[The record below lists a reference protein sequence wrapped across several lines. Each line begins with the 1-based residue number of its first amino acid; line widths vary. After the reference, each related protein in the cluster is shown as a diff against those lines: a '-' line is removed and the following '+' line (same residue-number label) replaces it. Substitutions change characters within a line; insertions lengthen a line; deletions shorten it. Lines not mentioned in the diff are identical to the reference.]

1 MAEITRAPRQTLR
14 SLNANGREGRAPPHD
29 AWSDRPAGPWP
40 PGPSRIAWELSL
52 PPGTGSGR
60 SLHAE
65 LRRPAGHCPGTHTD
79 MSYGACSVSGTPGR
93 SHAECQTVKPDAEAP
108 PGPARPI
115 DPSPLRVETRALTVS
130 GACTA
135 WRTARSLEN
144 MIVSAVPCRR
154 PWHRPCVDGGY
165 ATSPLPN
172 GMGAHGRA
180 LHSENGL
187 SMTNCLA

>member
-1 MAEITRAPRQTLR
+1 MQTGSYLLRSWQKLRAPPRQTHARVGVLR

-93 SHAECQTVKPDAEAP
+93 LHAECQSGRTRRRC
-108 PGPARPI
+108 PASRSI
-115 DPSPLRVETRALTVS
+115 RRALTVS

-135 WRTARSLEN
+135 WPTASSRQGHDRQRGAMPPAVAPNVCGWRIRDFATTERDGRSW
-144 MIVSAVPCRR
+144 PR
-154 PWHRPCVDGGY
+154 P
-165 ATSPLPN
+165 
-172 GMGAHGRA
+172 A
-180 LHSENGL
+180 L
-187 SMTNCLA
+187 

>member
-1 MAEITRAPRQTLR
+1 MAVP
-14 SLNANGREGRAPPHD
+14 
-29 AWSDRPAGPWP
+29 
-40 PGPSRIAWELSL
+40 RIASKLSL
-52 PPGTGSGR
+52 PPGRADPCT
-60 SLHAE
+60 E
-65 LRRPAGHCPGTHTD
+65 LRRPACVLWYSHGKCRTGHVRCLERRGVRTR
-79 MSYGACSVSGTPGR
+79 SVRLSSRTRRRRP
-93 SHAECQTVKPDAEAP
+93 A
-108 PGPARPI
+108 PARPI

-154 PWHRPCVDGGY
+154 PWHRMCVDGGY